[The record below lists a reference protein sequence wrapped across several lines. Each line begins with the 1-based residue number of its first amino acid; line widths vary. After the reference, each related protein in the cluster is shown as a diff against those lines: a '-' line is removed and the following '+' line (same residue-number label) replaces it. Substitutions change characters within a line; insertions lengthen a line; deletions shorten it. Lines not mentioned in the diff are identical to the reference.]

1 MRRMRGVLLVL
12 LGLWIS
18 SYGLRGLNYILG
30 HIVNWGV
37 LALLILLG
45 SEEGNQELLFALL
58 FLLM

>member
-1 MRRMRGVLLVL
+1 MDSGVLL
-12 LGLWIS
+12 
-18 SYGLRGLNYILG
+18 RGRLFR
-30 HIVNWGV
+30 